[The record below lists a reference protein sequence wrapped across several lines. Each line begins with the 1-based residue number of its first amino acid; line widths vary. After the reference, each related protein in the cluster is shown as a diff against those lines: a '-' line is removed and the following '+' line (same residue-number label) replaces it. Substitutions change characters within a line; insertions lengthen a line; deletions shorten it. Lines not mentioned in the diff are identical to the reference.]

1 MSLKDYFDQGRQQ
14 ERDHARKIKARTPQ
28 RRLGGKPSK
37 FSPTNI
43 IIGIGVLYEIIS
55 PKIAPTLGN
64 TRMRLEEICS
74 PISRSIRGDIQT
86 VVRKIRGANP
96 GWEDYQ
102 HFLEL
107 ARRK

>member
-14 ERDHARKIKARTPQ
+14 EREHVRKVRARTPQ

-37 FSPTNI
+37 FSPSNI
-43 IIGIGVLYEIIS
+43 IIGAGVLYEILS
-55 PKIAPTLGN
+55 PKLVPALENIRLRFNGISTPIA
-64 TRMRLEEICS
+64 
-74 PISRSIRGDIQT
+74 RSIQGDIQT
-86 VVRKIRGANP
+86 VIRKIRGANP

-102 HFLEL
+102 QFLEL